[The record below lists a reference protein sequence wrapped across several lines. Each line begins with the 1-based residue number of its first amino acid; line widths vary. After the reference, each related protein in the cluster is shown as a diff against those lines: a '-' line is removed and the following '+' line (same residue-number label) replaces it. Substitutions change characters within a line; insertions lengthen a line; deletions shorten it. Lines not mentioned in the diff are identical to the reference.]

1 MPPVP
6 GPISPALSAWEVCGA
21 VALPPA
27 DSVTCGNLGGLSL
40 SDRDHP
46 RALLL
51 SGTQRARLDPRIK
64 RQTRP
69 VFKVSGSVWAFGK
82 EQACC
87 VGTVPGR
94 PIPSVR
100 LAARVAALARSLVR
114 PTALQRVVEYLRTH
128 WSRKGSGGRTDVLLY
143 SSRVGK
149 SPPRTP
155 TEPV

>member
-40 SDRDHP
+40 SGRDYP

-64 RQTRP
+64 LSYFP
-69 VFKVSGSVWAFGK
+69 LKK
-82 EQACC
+82 
-87 VGTVPGR
+87 
-94 PIPSVR
+94 
-100 LAARVAALARSLVR
+100 
-114 PTALQRVVEYLRTH
+114 
-128 WSRKGSGGRTDVLLY
+128 
-143 SSRVGK
+143 SS
-149 SPPRTP
+149 
-155 TEPV
+155 